1 MHRELLPSQLSTE
14 HTHGNSASSLLDNHL
29 PSSQIIKGGTRGNL
43 YLKA

>member
-14 HTHGNSASSLLDNHL
+14 HTHGNSAHSFLDYRL
-29 PSSQIIKGGTRGNL
+29 PSLHMIKDGTRGNL

>member
-14 HTHGNSASSLLDNHL
+14 HTHGNSASSLLDNRL
-29 PSSQIIKGGTRGNL
+29 PSSENIRDYTEGNL